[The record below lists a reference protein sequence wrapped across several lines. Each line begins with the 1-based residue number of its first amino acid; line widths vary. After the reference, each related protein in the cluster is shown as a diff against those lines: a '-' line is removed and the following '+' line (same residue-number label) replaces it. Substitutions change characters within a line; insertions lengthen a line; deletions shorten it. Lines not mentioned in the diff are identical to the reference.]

1 MATIT
6 QKSNQR
12 NAETI
17 KQEMFALMLKKAGI
31 SRKNV
36 YESAR
41 NRWMI
46 KNTDMLSPSEM
57 DYFKSQGIVF

>member
-1 MATIT
+1 MATIVKKT
-6 QKSNQR
+6 NPKNID
-12 NAETI
+12 TV
-17 KQEMFALMLKKAGI
+17 KQEMFTLMLKKAGI
-31 SRKNV
+31 SRKAI

-46 KNTDMLSPSEM
+46 KNTDVLSPSEI

>member
-1 MATIT
+1 METIIR
-6 QKSNQR
+6 KSNKK
-12 NAETI
+12 NVETV

-31 SRKNV
+31 SRKAV

-46 KNTDMLSPSEM
+46 KNTDVLTSREV

>member
-6 QKSNQR
+6 RKTNKK
-12 NAETI
+12 NAEII
-17 KQEMFALMLKKAGI
+17 KQEMFTLMLKKAGI
-31 SRKNV
+31 SRKVV

-46 KNTDMLSPSEM
+46 KNTDILSPSEI